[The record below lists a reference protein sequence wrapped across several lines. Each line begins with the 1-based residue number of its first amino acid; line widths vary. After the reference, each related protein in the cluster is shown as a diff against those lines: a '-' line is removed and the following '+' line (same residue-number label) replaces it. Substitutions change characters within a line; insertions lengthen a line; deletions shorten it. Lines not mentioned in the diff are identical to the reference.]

1 MSALTIHLP
10 NSIRAHV
17 ERLAADDGISVDQF
31 IATATAEK
39 LAVLEAENYLR
50 RRANRA
56 DDAAFE
62 RLLGKIP
69 STQPTEEWDRL

>member
-10 NSIRAHV
+10 NSIRMHV

-39 LAVLEAENYLR
+39 LAVLEAGNYIR
-50 RRANRA
+50 NRGTQA
-56 DDAAFE
+56 DDVAFE
-62 RLLGKIP
+62 RLLEKIP
-69 STQPTEEWDRL
+69 ATQPTEEWDRL

>member
-17 ERLAADDGISVDQF
+17 ERLAAADGITVDQF

-39 LAVLEAENYLR
+39 LAVLEAENYIQS
-50 RRANRA
+50 RAKQA

-69 STQPTEEWDRL
+69 AAQPTEEWDRL

>member
-1 MSALTIHLP
+1 MSALTIHLS

>member
-17 ERLAADDGISVDQF
+17 ERLAADNGISVDQF

-39 LAVLEAENYLR
+39 LAVLEAENYIR
-50 RRANRA
+50 SHATKA
-56 DDAAFE
+56 DDVAFE
-62 RLLGKIP
+62 RLLEKIP
-69 STQPTEEWDRL
+69 ATRPMEEWDRF